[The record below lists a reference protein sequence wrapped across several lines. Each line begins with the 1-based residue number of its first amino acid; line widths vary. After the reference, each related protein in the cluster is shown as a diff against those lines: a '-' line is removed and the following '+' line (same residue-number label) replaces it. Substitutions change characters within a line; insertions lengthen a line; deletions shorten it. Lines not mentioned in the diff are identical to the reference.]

1 MAKKSPFKSFS
12 SILFAV
18 FGSILFHSF
27 GTSWL
32 FIVRF
37 KFIMVSAI
45 KAPPISDWPY
55 FRRICGIRY
64 LFTNSLL
71 PWRNKKGKHHILKSL
86 RDTNIISERINLGKT
101 NFFFGKVK
109 TKKKPRNLFKIL
121 PVPYHIMVMVVSK
134 CRDRTYSYR

>member
-1 MAKKSPFKSFS
+1 MRKISKNIVNGPLSFLNHNYILLQKFNFSTYLKIDTKLASGCRLWKMAKKSPFKSFS

-55 FRRICGIRY
+55 FRRICGMRY

-71 PWRNKKGKHHILKSL
+71 PWRNKKGNHHLLIPLET
-86 RDTNIISERINLGKT
+86 RT
-101 NFFFGKVK
+101 
-109 TKKKPRNLFKIL
+109 LFQKG
-121 PVPYHIMVMVVSK
+121 
-134 CRDRTYSYR
+134 